1 MVQVKFMPH
10 PDYCPD
16 GAIIEAK
23 SGDNLVELALENDIE
38 IPHECECSCACT
50 TCHVVVRTGFKELK
64 AADELEED
72 MLGRA
77 WGLEEQSRLG
87 CQVIIADADL
97 VVELPK
103 YTANKA

>member
-16 GAIIEAK
+16 GTIIEAK
-23 SGDNLVELALENDIE
+23 SGDNLVELALEHDIE

-50 TCHVVVRTGFKELK
+50 TCHVVVRTGFEALK

-77 WGLEEQSRLG
+77 WGLEEKSRLG
-87 CQVIIADADL
+87 CQVVIADTDL